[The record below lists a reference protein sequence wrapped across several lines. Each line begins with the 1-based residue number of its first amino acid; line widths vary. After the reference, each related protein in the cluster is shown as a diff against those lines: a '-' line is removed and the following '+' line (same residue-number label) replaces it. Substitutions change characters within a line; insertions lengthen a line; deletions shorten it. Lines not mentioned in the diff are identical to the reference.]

1 MRGEIRLQ
9 NRDIELLIFLG
20 KYKIISLDNTR
31 YIYGTVT
38 YQGKRIVNIVRHN
51 YIKRLKHR
59 YISLGTKG
67 KEYLIENGFEVRNHC
82 RNENNIERLNVISDI
97 ASSLIHDNINFIP
110 SWEMKKEDEPTSHSR
125 RYIGKLNYYNK
136 DEFLVYAIYNGKDD
150 KYTKSVYYDI
160 KKEHEYNNL
169 IIFTNDIEK
178 IVLHEKGLYFGK
190 DNTILIPYND
200 YGKFLI
206 RNNYKIRESIYLRL
220 KELYKAQSTDF
231 KFADLKVDDDNY
243 IIVMPLINME
253 KLARLYYYFDDNE
266 KYKYIHIFG
275 LEEYK
280 ICKNER
286 WYCKSNKNYYKR

>member
-1 MRGEIRLQ
+1 M
-9 NRDIELLIFLG
+9 
-20 KYKIISLDNTR
+20 
-31 YIYGTVT
+31 
-38 YQGKRIVNIVRHN
+38 
-51 YIKRLKHR
+51 
-59 YISLGTKG
+59 
-67 KEYLIENGFEVRNHC
+67 
-82 RNENNIERLNVISDI
+82 
-97 ASSLIHDNINFIP
+97 
-110 SWEMKKEDEPTSHSR
+110 
-125 RYIGKLNYYNK
+125 
-136 DEFLVYAIYNGKDD
+136 
-150 KYTKSVYYDI
+150 
-160 KKEHEYNNL
+160 
-169 IIFTNDIEK
+169 
-178 IVLHEKGLYFGK
+178 
-190 DNTILIPYND
+190 IPYND

-286 WYCKSNKNYYKR
+286 